1 MNYLLD
7 TCVLSEFI
15 RHQPDERVIQ
25 WMDGMD
31 ESKLFL
37 SVITIGEIHR
47 GIERLPE
54 SRRKNELI
62 AWLNDVL
69 VNRFDRRIV
78 NIDVPSM
85 FLWGSLTVCMESKR
99 LPVVRKPM
107 SVMDSLIAA
116 SALHQNM
123 IIVTRNVTHFQSCGV
138 QVVNP
143 WE

>member
-78 NIDVPSM
+78 NNDVPSM
-85 FLWGSLTVCMESKR
+85 FLWGSLTVRMESIG
-99 LPVVRKPM
+99 KPM

>member
-37 SVITIGEIHR
+37 SVVTIGEIHR

-85 FLWGSLTVCMESKR
+85 FLWGSLTVRMESKR

>member
-69 VNRFDRRIV
+69 VNRFGRRIV

-85 FLWGSLTVCMESKR
+85 FLWGSLTVRMESIG
-99 LPVVRKPM
+99 KPM

>member
-37 SVITIGEIHR
+37 SVITIGVIHR

-54 SRRKNELI
+54 SHRKNELI

-69 VNRFDRRIV
+69 LDRFDRRIV
-78 NIDVPSM
+78 NIDVPTM
-85 FLWGSLTVCMESKR
+85 FVWGSLTVRMESIG
-99 LPVVRKPM
+99 KPM

>member
-85 FLWGSLTVCMESKR
+85 FLWGSLTVRMESKR

>member
-85 FLWGSLTVCMESKR
+85 FLWGSLTVRMESIG
-99 LPVVRKPM
+99 KPM

>member
-7 TCVLSEFI
+7 TCVLSEFT
-15 RHQPDERVIQ
+15 RHQPAERVIQ
-25 WMDGMD
+25 WMDSMD

-37 SVITIGEIHR
+37 SVVTIGEIQR

-54 SRRKNELI
+54 SHRKNELI
-62 AWLNDVL
+62 AWLNDGL

-78 NIDVPSM
+78 NIDVPGM
-85 FLWGSLTVCMESKR
+85 FLWGSLTVRMESIG
-99 LPVVRKPM
+99 KPM
-107 SVMDSLIAA
+107 SVMDSLIVA